1 MNLGRPVMI
10 STPKDDPIPLPS
22 ETDHGNAYAV
32 EMSNSTSAQSVLTFF
47 VASTKLYSIAQ
58 QILCSFYTE
67 ENERPTQGYEKY
79 FEGKASIFGLDRILQ
94 EWYNGILPPL
104 DFQGGPFSGGN
115 EREMIFRRQS
125 VVLRLRCVP
134 QKSWEKNC

>member
-32 EMSNSTSAQSVLTFF
+32 EMSSSPPGQSVLTFF

-58 QILCSFYTE
+58 QILCSFYSE
-67 ENERPTQGYEKY
+67 DNERSMQGYEKY
-79 FEGKASIFGLDRILQ
+79 FEGNASIFRVDRALQ
-94 EWYNGILPPL
+94 EWYDEIPPHL
-104 DFQGGPFSGGN
+104 HFRVGAVSGGTEN
-115 EREMIFRRQS
+115 YWEMIFRRQT
-125 VVLRLRCVP
+125 VVLRLR
-134 QKSWEKNC
+134 